1 MIHSC
6 SCLKLALQGYKL
18 ILITVRWLSGP
29 SWGRDKIGQFG
40 VDLRAAAVGGEGDG
54 GVGHGGWRRS
64 EGGGPRGF
72 WALPA

>member
-1 MIHSC
+1 
-6 SCLKLALQGYKL
+6 
-18 ILITVRWLSGP
+18 
-29 SWGRDKIGQFG
+29 
-40 VDLRAAAVGGEGDG
+40 VDLRAAAAGSEGDG